1 MSAGE
6 QVAPQP
12 IGTKSR
18 RVGISLMSS
27 SDTEAAVEHISET
40 QPDATIDFRDCF
52 YKVERDDH
60 LSFDMRE
67 LSEIAGRDIDTDLFL
82 VNMSS
87 YYGRIVVG
95 DGRVDIYADI
105 QPAQLKD

>member
-1 MSAGE
+1 MTVAGE
-6 QVAPQP
+6 PEPKSTA
-12 IGTKSR
+12 TKNR

-40 QPDATIDFRDCF
+40 QPDAKIDFRDCF
-52 YKVERDDH
+52 YKIERDDQ
-60 LSFDMRE
+60 LSFDMSE
-67 LSEIAGRDIDTDLFL
+67 LSELAGREIDTDVFL

-105 QPAQLKD
+105 QPARFKD

>member
-1 MSAGE
+1 MSIDEHAAA
-6 QVAPQP
+6 VPK
-12 IGTKSR
+12 TKNR
-18 RVGISLMSS
+18 KVGISLMNS

-52 YKVERDDH
+52 YKIERDEQ
-60 LSFDMRE
+60 LSFDME
-67 LSEIAGRDIDTDLFL
+67 QLSEIAGRDIDTDIFL

-95 DGRVDIYADI
+95 DGRVDLFSDPL
-105 QPAQLKD
+105 PAHDDKD

>member
-1 MSAGE
+1 VTIHEEAG
-6 QVAPQP
+6 VPAAA
-12 IGTKSR
+12 KHR

-27 SDTEAAVEHISET
+27 SDTEAAIEHVQET
-40 QPDATIDFRDCF
+40 QPGAVIDFRDCF
-52 YKVERDDH
+52 YKIERQDQ
-60 LSFDMRE
+60 LSFDMSE
-67 LSEIAGRDIDTDLFL
+67 LSELAGRTIDTDIFL

-105 QPAQLKD
+105 QPDRFKD